1 MSPIVN
7 PSVHA
12 RRIAKAVP
20 LFALLTALSA
30 GCNERSQQT
39 VEAAAATPA
48 HEHSSGAER
57 GLPGVESYAHR
68 LDVPAR
74 DVWQKPDEVIRL
86 LGCQPGMS
94 VADLGAGTGYF
105 IGPLSDAVGPEGRVI
120 ALDISPATV
129 DWLNDRIEQEALGNV
144 QPLLVSPDDP
154 GLDRRSTDRIL
165 IANTWHHIENRVEY
179 AKKLLATLRRRGMV
193 LIVDFTMDSPHGP
206 PATHRLTNDTVIEE
220 LEAAGFEAEIL
231 TESLPYQYAI
241 AGRAR

>member
-20 LFALLTALSA
+20 LFALLTALCA

-39 VEAAAATPA
+39 AGAAEATPA

-68 LDVPAR
+68 LDDPGR
-74 DVWQKPDEVIRL
+74 EEWQKPDEVIEL
-86 LGCQPGMS
+86 LSCQPGMTI
-94 VADLGAGTGYF
+94 VDLGAGTGYF
-105 IGPLSDAVGPEGRVI
+105 IGSLSDAVGPKGRVI
-120 ALDISPATV
+120 ALDISAGAVELLQARIEEEQLENVQTGVVPHDDPALERRTV
-129 DWLNDRIEQEALGNV
+129 DRV
-144 QPLLVSPDDP
+144 
-154 GLDRRSTDRIL
+154 L

-179 AKKLLATLRRRGMV
+179 AKKLLSTLRRRGMV

-206 PATHRLTNDTVIEE
+206 PAKHRLTNDTVVEE
-220 LEAAGFEAEIL
+220 LEAAGFEVEVL

>member
-12 RRIAKAVP
+12 RRIAKAVS
-20 LFALLTALSA
+20 LFALLTVLCA

-39 VEAAAATPA
+39 AGAAAATPA

-68 LDVPAR
+68 LDDPAR
-74 DVWQKPDEVIRL
+74 DEWQKPDEVIRL
-86 LGCQPGMS
+86 LRCQPGMN

-105 IGPLSDAVGPEGRVI
+105 IGPLSDAVGPDGRVI

-129 DWLNDRIEQEALGNV
+129 DWLNDRIEHEELRNV
-144 QPLLVSPDDP
+144 QPQLVSSDDP
-154 GLDRRSTDRIL
+154 GLDRRSTDRVL
-165 IANTWHHIENRVEY
+165 IVNTWHHIENRVEY
-179 AKKLLATLRRRGMV
+179 AKKLLPTLRRRGMV

-206 PATHRLTNDTVIEE
+206 PAKHRLTIDTVVEE
-220 LEAAGFEAEIL
+220 LETAGFEAEVL
-231 TESLPYQYAI
+231 KESLPYQYAI

>member
-20 LFALLTALSA
+20 LIALLTALCA

-39 VEAAAATPA
+39 EGTAAAAPGPERT
-48 HEHSSGAER
+48 SGAER

-68 LDVPAR
+68 LDDPAR
-74 DVWQKPDEVIRL
+74 DEWQKPDEVIGL
-86 LGCQPGMS
+86 LECQPGMT

-105 IGPLSDAVGPEGRVI
+105 IGPLSDAVGPQGRVI
-120 ALDISPATV
+120 ALDISPSTV
-129 DWLNDRIEQEALGNV
+129 DWLDDRIERENLENV
-144 QPLLVSPDDP
+144 QPRVVSPNDP
-154 GLDRRSTDRIL
+154 GLDRRSADRVL
-165 IANTWHHIENRVEY
+165 IVNTWHHIEDRVEY
-179 AKKLLATLRRRGMV
+179 AKKLLPSLRRRGMV
-193 LIVDFTMDSPHGP
+193 LIVDFTMESPHGP
-206 PATHRLTNDTVIEE
+206 PSKHRLTNDTVIEE
-220 LEAAGFEAEIL
+220 LEAAGFEAEVL

>member
-20 LFALLTALSA
+20 LLALLTALCA

-39 VEAAAATPA
+39 EGTASPAPA

-68 LDVPAR
+68 LDDPAR
-74 DVWQKPDEVIRL
+74 DEWQKPDDVIGL
-86 LGCQPGMS
+86 LDCQPGMT

-105 IGPLSDAVGPEGRVI
+105 IGPLSNAVGPEGRVI
-120 ALDISPATV
+120 ALDISPSTV
-129 DWLNDRIEQEALGNV
+129 DWLNERIEREDLRNV
-144 QPLLVSPDDP
+144 EPLVVRPDDP
-154 GLDRRSTDRIL
+154 GLERRAMDRVL
-165 IANTWHHIENRVEY
+165 IVNTWHHVEDRVEY
-179 AKKLLATLRRRGMV
+179 AKKLLASLRRRGMV
-193 LIVDFTMDSPHGP
+193 LIVDFTLDSPHGP
-206 PATHRLTNDTVIEE
+206 PAKHRLTNDTVVEE
-220 LEAAGFEAEIL
+220 LEAAGFEAETL
-231 TESLPYQYAI
+231 AESLPYQYAI